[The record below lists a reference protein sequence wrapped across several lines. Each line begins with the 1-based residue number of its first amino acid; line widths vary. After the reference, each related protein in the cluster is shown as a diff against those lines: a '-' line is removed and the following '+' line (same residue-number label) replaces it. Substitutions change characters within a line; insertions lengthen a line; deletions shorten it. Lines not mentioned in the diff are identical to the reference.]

1 MSTAAFSIPSDSH
14 RQISVRRRSQSP
26 STPTSAAADEAIRQ
40 LVERR
45 RRRHQYG
52 EEHDPK
58 PSLLDEA
65 LGTVTAP
72 VRESIHRLGVGRF
85 MFAAVVLG
93 VAGIALTVA
102 VVTLSTNRAPCP
114 LYPLSGRLVIG
125 KVIPA
130 GAQVSLLPKSAPL
143 PDDAVPRAI
152 VREDGSFIF
161 GTFAKE
167 DGVPAG
173 EYVVLVQ
180 WFRVSSDG
188 SGGANVLPANYA
200 SPATSPLSVTV
211 TEGTNPPLQFVIK
224 K

>member
-1 MSTAAFSIPSDSH
+1 MSTAAFSISDDS
-14 RQISVRRRSQSP
+14 RRRISVRRRGQ
-26 STPTSAAADEAIRQ
+26 TPTTATSAAADEAIRE

-45 RRRHQYG
+45 RQRNRG
-52 EEHDPK
+52 GSEHEPN
-58 PSLLDEA
+58 PSLIDEA

-152 VREDGSFIF
+152 VREDGSFTF

-173 EYVVLVQ
+173 EYVALVQ
-180 WFRVSSDG
+180 WFRVSQDG
-188 SGGANVLPANYA
+188 SGGANVLPVKYA

-211 TEGTNPPLQFVIK
+211 TEGPNPPLQFVIK